1 MNEATS
7 SKPRGGNGASTDS
20 PGDSHEG
27 IVDKIKNTA
36 TAQLTNQKNR
46 ATDGLGSIASAVRQS
61 TQQLR
66 DQQHDVIAG
75 YVDQAADQ
83 IEQLSQRLR
92 SRDITDLFG
101 DLQNLSRRQP
111 ALFVGG
117 AFALG
122 FVAARFLKS
131 SGQDARSDWYE
142 NAGPRT
148 TGRDMSGGE
157 DRGYASAG
165 GQTYPE
171 SPSASTVHDYSSPT
185 SSFNSPSGSSFGGA
199 TAGSSF
205 GGSSSSE
212 SIGGSDAA
220 ETDVNSPEAGGRK
233 SRTRRTTQTERP

>member
-1 MNEATS
+1 MTEATS
-7 SKPRGGNGASTDS
+7 SKPRSGNGASTAEQNDS
-20 PGDSHEG
+20 QEG
-27 IVDKIKNTA
+27 IVDKLRNTA

-46 ATDGLGSIASAVRQS
+46 ATDGLGSIANAVRQS

-92 SRDITDLFG
+92 DRDIAELFR

-111 ALFVGG
+111 GLFVGG

-131 SGQDARSDWYE
+131 SARDERRDWYE

-148 TGRDMSGGE
+148 ADSSGSSE
-157 DRGYASAG
+157 YRGYANAS

-171 SPSASTVHDYSSPT
+171 TAGASTVHDYSSSSFGESSSPSLSESSSPVSG
-185 SSFNSPSGSSFGGA
+185 SSFNSESSTGDEAADADANTPETGA
-199 TAGSSF
+199 
-205 GGSSSSE
+205 
-212 SIGGSDAA
+212 
-220 ETDVNSPEAGGRK
+220 RR
-233 SRTRRTTQTERP
+233 SRSRRGTTQTERP